1 MLGIPLKYTLQRLG
15 DSPLPKRRPQKTQ
28 SDERK
33 NKIVSHFTALASS
46 GGEERL
52 VHGFGAALAPGG
64 SGEVSAGVQT
74 PCLPHTWGFARVCPD
89 AREQENSPCN
99 LEISQKQYGGPV
111 ISWRLCPHWEAG
123 ETRGVRAGNRR
134 GRGKFLLVAWLG
146 EEQEEVCT
154 AGAVKA
160 EEAGGEGAVL
170 SHPSLPP
177 KKNVPLQALRWEMG
191 LLRSR

>member
-1 MLGIPLKYTLQRLG
+1 M
-15 DSPLPKRRPQKTQ
+15 
-28 SDERK
+28 
-33 NKIVSHFTALASS
+33 
-46 GGEERL
+46 
-52 VHGFGAALAPGG
+52 HGFGAALAPGG
-64 SGEVSAGVQT
+64 SGEVSAGLQT
-74 PCLPHTWGFARVCPD
+74 PRLPHTWGFARVCPD
-89 AREQENSPCN
+89 ARERENSPCN
-99 LEISQKQYGGPV
+99 LEISQKTLSTEDL
-111 ISWRLCPHWEAG
+111 SWRLYPHCEAG
-123 ETRGVRAGNRR
+123 KTRGMRAGNRS